1 MQAGNLLVESSNGCV
16 GKKRESTYVHENA
29 ENLALYLKEIRK
41 TPLLTAEEE
50 KKVGLKVMAGDKQAI
65 DRMTSSN
72 LRLVVNIA
80 KKYID
85 RGLPFL
91 DLIEEGNIGL
101 IRAVQKFDP
110 RKGYRFSTYATWW
123 IRQSMQRAIINQ
135 VRIIRLPV
143 HVSDEIN
150 RMLKA
155 SKALTLELKREPA
168 LSEIAERMGTT
179 VSKVTNLSMLIK
191 KAGSLDDSL
200 DHETDANFDFAMQD
214 VLADSSQESP
224 SHHVEV
230 AGRNSEVRR
239 WLSVLSDTE
248 RRIIEMRFGISEEE
262 EKSTEGMTLQCI
274 GEVLGVTRE
283 RIRQVE
289 KLAIE
294 KLRDYTRRG
303 HISLESM
310 V

>member
-1 MQAGNLLVESSNGCV
+1 MQAGNLLVESSDGYKEKRV
-16 GKKRESTYVHENA
+16 GGDYGNEKA

-41 TPLLTAEEE
+41 IPLLTAEDE
-50 KKVGLKVMAGDKQAI
+50 KQVGMKAMAGDKQAV
-65 DRMTSSN
+65 DRMISSN

-80 KKYID
+80 KKYLE

-91 DLIEEGNIGL
+91 DLIEEGNMGL

-135 VRIIRLPV
+135 VRIVRLPV

-150 RMLKA
+150 RMLKT
-155 SKALTLELKREPA
+155 SKALTLELKRDPS
-168 LSEIAERMGTT
+168 LFEIAKRMGTT
-179 VSKVTNLSMLIK
+179 VNKVTELSLLIK
-191 KAGSLDDSL
+191 KASSLDDSL
-200 DHETDANFDFAMQD
+200 DHETNANFDFAMQD

-230 AGRNSEVRR
+230 TGRNSEIRR
-239 WLSVLSDTE
+239 WLTLLSDTE
-248 RRIIEMRFGISEEE
+248 RRIIEMRFGISEEVE
-262 EKSTEGMTLQCI
+262 EPAEGMTLQCI
-274 GEVLGVTRE
+274 GEILGVTRE

-294 KLRDYTRRG
+294 KLRDYIRRG